1 MPRKVTP
8 THVLLNQVTL
18 AASASEIAFSNIPQN
33 YSDLVVV
40 IDGSSS
46 SATNW
51 RIRFNG
57 DSGTNYSVIIL
68 AGTGSGTAGAT
79 YINEVFN
86 SYVWQNYSATTS
98 RMMARLQIM
107 DYSALDKHKTMLAR
121 GDSGSGAIELFAN
134 RWGNTAAITSF
145 NLFPQNTTWVTGTT
159 FYIYGIVA

>member
-8 THVLLNQVTL
+8 TYVLLNQVTL
-18 AASASEIAFSNIPQN
+18 AATASEVAFSNLPQN

-46 SATNW
+46 SITNW

-57 DSGTNYSVIIL
+57 DSGANYSFIAL
-68 AGTGSGTAGAT
+68 SGTGSGTAGNT
-79 YINEVFN
+79 YINEVFAT
-86 SYVWQNYSATTS
+86 YVWQNYSATTS

-121 GDSGSGAIELFAN
+121 SDSGVGSTELFAN
-134 RWGNTAAITSF
+134 RWGNTAAVTSF
-145 NLFPQNTTWVTGTT
+145 NLFPQNTTWVSGTS
-159 FYIYGIVA
+159 FYLYGIVA